1 MKTLILIMGL
11 LAWIGSCSDD
21 MEVTESAIL
30 ETDATWTNMLAT
42 DGCSWHFAVN
52 KKDTSFSLLPDDASL
67 AKIEK
72 ALGKLEGAYSFTD
85 VRLKY
90 SVTGR
95 KKDVLCGWG
104 HTARYDEITVV
115 EIARK

>member
-1 MKTLILIMGL
+1 MKMLILIVGM

-21 MEVTESAIL
+21 IELSNNTIL

-52 KKDTSFSLLPDDASL
+52 AKDTSYSL
-67 AKIEK
+67 APDEASMVKIE
-72 ALGKLEGAYSFTD
+72 AVVGKVESAYSFTD
-85 VRLKY
+85 VKLKY
-90 SVTGR
+90 SLTGR

-104 HTARYDEITVV
+104 HTGKFDEITVV
-115 EIARK
+115 EITKK